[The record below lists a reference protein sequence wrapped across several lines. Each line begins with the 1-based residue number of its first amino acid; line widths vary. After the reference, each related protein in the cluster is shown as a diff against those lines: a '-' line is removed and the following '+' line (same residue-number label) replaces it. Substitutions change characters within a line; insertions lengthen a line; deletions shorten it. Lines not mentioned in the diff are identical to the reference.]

1 MSKLSVRGVVGVLP
15 FLLVIACVGRVSVTC
30 AADKRPKHK
39 DSGEKADPAV
49 LTLERIYSGSEFAS
63 RSVSAKWLPDGR
75 SWLTVRARGG
85 SGPREI
91 IRVDVASGDESILV
105 SAAQLTPGLEASPL
119 TIDSFQLSAD
129 GARVLIYT
137 NSRRVWRRNTRG
149 DYWELDLSSGDLRK
163 LGGDAPASS
172 LMFAKFAP
180 NSDRVAY
187 VRERNIYVEDLLSG
201 QVTQLT
207 ETPNDDIINGTFD
220 WVYEE
225 ELSLRDGFRWSPD
238 GLSIAYWQINTEG
251 VSRIP
256 LVENAAGLYPSLLM
270 LPYPKTGQTNSI
282 CRVGVVEIESKKTKW
297 LSVPGDPRNHYI
309 ARMDWAGNS
318 EEVVL
323 QQLNRLQNTNRVML
337 ASVSEA
343 TVKTILTERDD
354 AWVRVHDEMFWLKD
368 GKEFTWLSERDG
380 WRHLYIASRDG
391 SQPRLVTRGDLDV
404 IQLLHVDEK
413 REVAWFIASPENP
426 TERYLYSIKLDGS
439 DLRRVTPAEQSG
451 THSYT
456 ISPTGDVA
464 IHTRST
470 IDSPPVSTL
479 ISLPEHEEVREL
491 ESNGKLH
498 KAVAKLDVGNTE
510 FFRVEIEDGV
520 ELDGWC
526 IKPQNFDAKK
536 NRGKTWPLL
545 IYVYGEPAGQT
556 VLNHWRGS
564 SHLWHQML
572 AQQGCVVMSI
582 DNRGTPA
589 PRGREWRKMVY
600 RQVGTLGPDDQAAA
614 LKVLLKKHKWI
625 DRDRVGIWGWSG
637 GGSSSLH
644 ALFRYPDLYKTAIS
658 IAPVPNQRYY
668 DTIYQERY
676 MGLPRDNVD
685 GYRNGSAMNFASQL
699 KGNLLLIHGTGD
711 DNCHYQTTE
720 LLINELV
727 RHNKPFNMM
736 AYPYRT
742 HSIREGRNTTLHLR
756 SLMTRYLQQHLL
768 NAVSR

>member
-1 MSKLSVRGVVGVLP
+1 MFRSFRVSLA
-15 FLLVIACVGRVSVTC
+15 VIALLSGAFSSEGLR
-30 AADKRPKHK
+30 AADNADQKQSKKSRKKP
-39 DSGEKADPAV
+39 DPAV
-49 LTLERIYSGSEFAS
+49 LTLDRIYGGSEFAS
-63 RSVSAKWLPDGR
+63 RSVSVQWLPDGR
-75 SWLTVRARGG
+75 AWLTLKPVGN
-85 SGPREI
+85 SGAKQI
-91 IRVDVASGDESILV
+91 IRVDAETGDETV
-105 SAAQLTPGLEASPL
+105 FVEPARLTPGLEAAPL
-119 TIDSFQLSAD
+119 GIDGFQLSGD
-129 GARVLIYT
+129 GSRVLIYT
-137 NSRRVWRRNTRG
+137 NSRRVWRRKSRG
-149 DYWELDLSSGDLRK
+149 DYWVLDLSSNDLRK
-163 LGGDAPASS
+163 LGGDAPAST

-187 VRERNIYVEDLLSG
+187 VRERNIYLEDLLSG
-201 QVTQLT
+201 QITRLT
-207 ETPNDDIINGTFD
+207 ETPNDDVINGTFD

-225 ELSLRDGFRWSPD
+225 ELGLRDGFRWSPD
-238 GLSIAYWQINTEG
+238 GQAIAYWQIKTEG

-256 LVENAAGLYPSLLM
+256 LVNNTVGLYPSLLM

-282 CRVGVVEIESKKTKW
+282 CRVGVVSIESRTTKW
-297 LSVPGDPRNHYI
+297 LSIPGDPRNHYI
-309 ARMDWAGNS
+309 ARMAWAGNS
-318 EEVVL
+318 DELVL

-337 ASVSEA
+337 ANVSES
-343 TVKTILTERDD
+343 TVETFLTERDD

-391 SQPRLVTRGDLDV
+391 NQTRLVTRGDYDV
-404 IQLLHVDEK
+404 IQLLHVDEQ

-426 TERYLYSIKLDGS
+426 TERYLYSIRLDGS
-439 DLRRVTPAEQSG
+439 GFRRVTPEEFSG
-451 THSYT
+451 THGYS
-456 ISPTGDVA
+456 ISPTGDFAV
-464 IHTRST
+464 HTRST
-470 IDSPPVSTL
+470 IDMPPVSTL
-479 ISLPEHEEVREL
+479 IGLPEHEVVRVL
-491 ESNGKLH
+491 ESNARLH
-498 KAVAKLDVGNTE
+498 KVVAKLDCGTTE

-520 ELDGWC
+520 ELDGWR
-526 IKPQNFDAKK
+526 IKPPGFGAKE
-536 NRGKTWPLL
+536 NRGKKWPLL

-556 VLNHWRGS
+556 VLNRWRGS

-572 AQQGCVVMSI
+572 SQQGCVVMSI

-625 DRDRVGIWGWSG
+625 DRERVGIWGWSG

-644 ALFRYPDLYKTAIS
+644 AIFRYPDLYRTAIS

-676 MGLPRDNVD
+676 MGLPSDNVE

-727 RHNKPFNMM
+727 RHNKPFQMM

-742 HSIREGRNTTLHLR
+742 HSIREGTNTTRHLR
-756 SLMTRYLQQHLL
+756 DLMTRYLYQHLL
-768 NAVSR
+768 RTAP